1 MNLFRDIES
10 AIRRLPRNV
19 WVVTAAS
26 FLTDVSSE
34 MVFNFLPLFLANVLG
49 VRLGIVGLIEGIAE
63 TTASIVKMYSGWF
76 SDWLGKRKWLT
87 IAGYS
92 LSTVAKPFLFFA
104 GTWVGV
110 LAIRFTDRL
119 GKGIRTAPRD
129 ALIADSV
136 SEKRRGLA
144 FGLHRAGDTAGAALG
159 LSIALFVVWYV
170 QGLKLELGRETFQL
184 LALISVIPAV
194 LAVIILIV
202 GVKEI
207 GGTKTSRESPSV
219 SFKGLGRG
227 FGTFLLSV
235 IVFTLG
241 NSSDAFIILRAQER
255 GLNLVGIISM
265 LIVFNLLYA
274 LVAGPAG
281 ALSDRI
287 NRRTMIVVSWLA
299 YAVIYAGLALA
310 NSAWHVWVL
319 FAIYGIYYGS
329 TEGVSRALVA
339 DLVGA
344 DRRGSAYGVYNA
356 AIGFSVLPASV
367 IAGLLWQGIGS
378 WQGLGASA
386 PFIFGAAMALLAAGI
401 LFFLPGFGGRVSTSN
416 TAFLE

>member
-1 MNLFRDIES
+1 
-10 AIRRLPRNV
+10 
-19 WVVTAAS
+19 
-26 FLTDVSSE
+26 
-34 MVFNFLPLFLANVLG
+34 
-49 VRLGIVGLIEGIAE
+49 
-63 TTASIVKMYSGWF
+63 
-76 SDWLGKRKWLT
+76 
-87 IAGYS
+87 
-92 LSTVAKPFLFFA
+92 
-104 GTWVGV
+104 

-136 SEKRRGLA
+136 SEQRRGFA

-170 QGLKLELGRETFQL
+170 QGLNLELGRETFQL
-184 LALISVIPAV
+184 LALISVVPAA

-207 GGTKTSRESPSV
+207 GRTKASRASPTV

-227 FGTFLLSV
+227 FGLFLLSV

-287 NRRTMIVVSWLA
+287 NRRIMIVASWLA

-329 TEGVSRALVA
+329 TEGVSRAMVA

-378 WQGLGASA
+378 WQGFGASA

-401 LFFLPGFGGRVSTSN
+401 LFFQPGLGGKI
-416 TAFLE
+416 AEE

>member
-1 MNLFRDIES
+1 MNLFGDIRS
-10 AIRRLPRNV
+10 TIRKLPRNV

-34 MVFNFLPLFLANVLG
+34 MVFNLLPLFLANVLG

-63 TTASIVKMYSGWF
+63 TTASIVKMYSGWL
-76 SDWLGKRKWLT
+76 SDWLGERKWLT

-136 SEKRRGLA
+136 SEQRRGFA

-170 QGLKLELGRETFQL
+170 QGLNLELGRETFQL
-184 LALISVIPAV
+184 LALISVVPAA

-207 GGTKTSRESPSV
+207 GRTKASRASPTV

-227 FGTFLLSV
+227 FGLFLLSV

-287 NRRTMIVVSWLA
+287 NRRIMIVASWLA

-329 TEGVSRALVA
+329 TEGVSRAMVA

-401 LFFLPGFGGRVSTSN
+401 LFFQPGLGGKI
-416 TAFLE
+416 AEE